1 MGRTYS
7 APAARKAI
15 CLLELMATEDKP
27 FSVTELA
34 TRLDVTVNSVFRIL
48 KELETLQY
56 IVKNESDSTYT
67 LTAKLYYLGISL
79 SSRISLKHSAQ
90 PFLTRLREET
100 RETVLLTTFGQHYAT
115 LIVDQQISSEPI
127 KFISTAGLEYA
138 SYSSAMGKA
147 MLACLSTQELEDYLF
162 WVNFAKVTEYT
173 ISSPDELRRE
183 LVQVRTQ
190 GYAVDMQESVLGLK
204 CVAAPIFS
212 IGGRLEGALG
222 VSALAFRLPDVK
234 LPSVARTVCE
244 QARLLSASLGYNG

>member
-115 LIVDQQISSEPI
+115 PHRRPANQQQSPQFQS
-127 KFISTAGLEYA
+127 STAGLEYA
-138 SYSSAMGKA
+138 SYSSAWAKPC
-147 MLACLSTQELEDYLF
+147 LAALVRRS
-162 WVNFAKVTEYT
+162 WRT
-173 ISSPDELRRE
+173 IFP
-183 LVQVRTQ
+183 
-190 GYAVDMQESVLGLK
+190 G
-204 CVAAPIFS
+204 
-212 IGGRLEGALG
+212 
-222 VSALAFRLPDVK
+222 
-234 LPSVARTVCE
+234 
-244 QARLLSASLGYNG
+244 

>member
-34 TRLDVTVNSVFRIL
+34 MRLDVTVNSVFRIL
-48 KELETLQY
+48 KELEMLQY
-56 IVKNESDSTYT
+56 ITKNENDSTYT
-67 LTAKLYYLGISL
+67 LTAKLYYLGVSL
-79 SSRISLKHSAQ
+79 SSRISLKNSAY
-90 PFLTRLREET
+90 PFLTRLREGTHET
-100 RETVLLTTFGQHYAT
+100 TLLTTFGQNYST

-127 KFISTAGLEYA
+127 KFISTVGLEYA

-147 MLACLSTQELEDYLF
+147 MLAYLSTPELENYLARVTF
-162 WVNFAKVTEYT
+162 IKVTEYT
-173 ISSPDELRRE
+173 ISSADDLRRE
-183 LVQVRTQ
+183 LLQVRTQ
-190 GYAVDMQESVLGLK
+190 GYAVDLQESVLGLK

-222 VSALAFRLPDVK
+222 VSALAFRLPDAK
-234 LPSVARTVCE
+234 LAFVAQEVCR
-244 QARLLSASLGYNG
+244 QARLLSASLGYNV